1 MGFALARTASQSLA
15 TARPLM
21 VDDGIRTVS
30 TPSGL
35 IEIYSKDPAFLV
47 AVTGR
52 YAIQI
57 IKDHATSTTVSL
69 MGRALADLAVRYDR
83 FGYVAVIE
91 PSAQLLLPPDIRNG
105 FNALVKRHSPRFTGA
120 AIIYER
126 TGFQA
131 TAVRSVVT
139 AINFA
144 SRAAHPNHVFAD
156 AREGVY
162 WLSKLTPAELAP
174 AGLLQIVQQLRLS
187 LQNGS

>member
-1 MGFALARTASQSLA
+1 LARPASPSLA
-15 TARPLM
+15 TARPLS

-30 TPSGL
+30 TPSGVV
-35 IEIYSKDPAFLV
+35 EIYSKDPAFVV
-47 AVTGR
+47 AVAGR
-52 YAIQI
+52 YLIQI
-57 IKDHATSTTVSL
+57 VKDRVTSTTVSL
-69 MGRALADLAVRYDR
+69 IGRALADLSVRHDR
-83 FGYVAVIE
+83 FGFVAVLE
-91 PSAQLLLPPDIRNG
+91 PHAQLLMAPDIRSG
-105 FNALVKRHSPRFTGA
+105 FSGLVKRYSPRFTGA

-144 SRAAHPNHVFAD
+144 SRASHPNHVFAD
-156 AREGVY
+156 ARAGLY

-174 AGLLQIVQQLRLS
+174 AGLFQIVQQLRQS